1 MKKIISIFLS
11 IAIMLTFSVL
21 SISAAGG
28 ASAGGSAGGQIGGN
42 SGMTGD
48 DSDHET
54 DGESSAEAE
63 ALAQIINAIQEDAC
77 TVEENVVTLE
87 DDLKLTETIIIPI
100 GENVTLDI
108 NRYDIIALGDFEA
121 IDVPENASLTIEGRG
136 LIIGGTGVEQGK
148 SAIRNKGTLTINQI
162 ETTIIGGG
170 TVIEEEPS
178 DGGSSSGSGGSSG
191 GSSAGGGSIKPGTA
205 ESPLGGPAGEYE
217 TDATEIPGTA
227 SAQIGGAG
235 IHNEGSLHLT
245 RGKIVGGL
253 GTESNGPAISG
264 NITGGECIVH
274 SDDDLSY
281 ELIDSAS
288 TDKQYVFFRR
298 ATAAEELYVTLVIA
312 ESGCCEYEYSYD
324 EENDE
329 YSESIKLL
337 SDVTIPSFIGNFMGG
352 GVELDTNGCTLNI
365 MPGENETIGSIYAY
379 NIVIKG
385 GGTING
391 AIGFTN
397 ATIENGTINGKLWA
411 DPLGM
416 GDLIINGGTI
426 NGFIWTLGG
435 TFTLNSGIINGVIE
449 ARHTEI
455 IINGGAISG
464 GTNSWPYEIGDVL
477 EQYFHYGELV
487 WQLVYDGQIGTIWIR
502 EESSSVTVNGG
513 TVEGWVD
520 NNGKTGHPA
529 ISYTLGYEEEAEPH
543 LFFNKGTITGGIGT
557 ETLGSAV
564 EAIIEK
570 GENTIIKES
579 ADGKYWTVLE
589 ENTTEK
595 TYLKA
600 GTEYCLSIK
609 NGTAFKSHDLNT
621 PVMEAIPGDSI
632 TVVADSAPDESL
644 FKEWNLSGVSVSDL
658 TNKTITFTMPE
669 SNVFC
674 EAIYISDD
682 WYKVVAGEA
691 SAMMNGEAYSF
702 QTLPVS
708 YNDKVFAC
716 ARELAEG
723 MNLECEWN
731 EETQEITFSTDSK
744 QLSFVLGNQNC
755 TMLNDTVSVDVK
767 AIMDVFLAEDFWVFG
782 DENCVV
788 AKIKTDE
795 NTATI
800 TLSAQNG
807 STKGAG
813 DYYKGSSATV
823 STTTNS
829 GYSFSG
835 WYEGE
840 INVSSTATYT
850 FVADT
855 DKALVARSSKI
866 SSGGGGGRYVEV
878 VTLSQAIEN
887 ADGTV
892 TYVKTDSKTGKITKN
907 TTLLDGTDKVEE
919 IFKDGT
925 EITTIKYPNGDTIKT
940 TKYPDGTK
948 TTDKKMKNGVG
959 IKSVT
964 SVNNETSASIT
975 GISEEKT
982 EVVIPNENVSN
993 GMVAVLICD
1002 DGTEKVIKDSIPT
1015 EDGIAV
1021 LLNEDST
1028 IKIID
1033 RTKEFTDTNGH
1044 WATDSIDFVVAR
1056 DLYKGTS
1063 TNEFSPDMNMT
1074 RGMFAVVLHNY
1085 EDNPEFKEN
1094 GNFADI
1100 TDDSWYS
1107 EAVNWLHTK
1116 GVISGYENG
1125 NFGAEDNITRE
1136 QLITLFYRY
1145 AGSPQQ
1151 KDAKIVFEDTED
1163 ISEYAK
1169 DAIAWAV
1176 QNNIITGKGSNKLD
1190 PKGLATRAECAAIIQ
1205 RFIKAQIF

>member
-28 ASAGGSAGGQIGGN
+28 ASAGGAAGGQIGGN

-48 DSDHET
+48 DSDYET

-77 TVEENVVTLE
+77 TFEENVVTLE
-87 DDLKLTETIIIPI
+87 DDLTLTETIFIPI

-108 NRYDIIALGDFEA
+108 NRYDIIASGDFEA
-121 IDVPENASLTIEGRG
+121 IYVPENASLTIEGRG
-136 LIIGGTGVEQGK
+136 MIIGGTAVEQGK
-148 SAIRNKGTLTINQI
+148 CAIRNKGTLTIDHIQ
-162 ETTIIGGG
+162 TTIIGGG

-178 DGGSSSGSGGSSG
+178 GGGSSSGSGGGSS
-191 GSSAGGGSIKPGTA
+191 GSSAGGGSTKPGFS
-205 ESPLGGPAGEYE
+205 ESPSGGPAGDYE
-217 TDATEIPGTA
+217 TDITEIPGTA

-235 IHNEGSLHLT
+235 IHNEGSLHLM

-274 SDDDLSY
+274 SDDDQIY
-281 ELIDSAS
+281 ELINSAS
-288 TDKQYVFFRR
+288 TDKQYIFFRE
-298 ATAAEELYVTLVIA
+298 ATTAEELYVTLVIA

-329 YSESIKLL
+329 YSETIKLL
-337 SDVTIPSFIGNFMGG
+337 SDVTIPSFIGNIMGG
-352 GVELDTNGCTLNI
+352 GVDLDTNGYTLNI
-365 MPGENETIGSIYAY
+365 LPDEEESAGFLYSYG
-379 NIVIKG
+379 IVIRG
-385 GGTING
+385 
-391 AIGFTN
+391 
-397 ATIENGTINGKLWA
+397 NGTINGDIGFANANIESGTINGELCA
-411 DPLGM
+411 DALGM

-426 NGFIWTLGG
+426 NGFVCTLGG
-435 TFTLNSGIINGVIE
+435 TLTLNDGIINGVVE
-449 ARHTEI
+449 ALSTDVVV
-455 IINGGAISG
+455 NGGVISG
-464 GTNSWPYEIGDVL
+464 GTNSWPFEIGESL
-477 EQYFHYGELV
+477 GSHSHNGELL
-487 WQLVYDGQIGTIWIR
+487 WQHVYDGNLGTIWVR
-502 EESSSVTVNGG
+502 YGNVTVNGG
-513 TVEGWVD
+513 TIEGWVD
-520 NNGKTGHPA
+520 NDGKTGHPA
-529 ISYTLGYEEEAEPH
+529 ITYTLRYEEEAEPH

-557 ETLGSAV
+557 ETSGAAV
-564 EAIIEK
+564 EVIIQK

-579 ADGKYWTVLE
+579 DDGKYWSVLE
-589 ENTTEK
+589 EDTTEK

-621 PVMEAIPGDSI
+621 PVMEAIPGDII

-644 FKEWNLSGVSVSDL
+644 FKEWNVSGVTVSDL

-682 WYKVVAGEA
+682 WYKVVAGET
-691 SAMMNGEAYSF
+691 SAIMNGEAYSF

-708 YNDKVFAC
+708 HNNKVFAS

-731 EETQEITFSTDSK
+731 AETQEITFSTDNK
-744 QLSFVLGNQNC
+744 QLSFVLENQNC

-767 AIMDVFLAEDFWVFG
+767 AVMDAFLAEDFWVFG
-782 DENCVV
+782 DENRVI

-813 DYYKGSSATV
+813 DYYKGSSVTV

-840 INVSSTATYT
+840 TNVSSTATYT

-855 DKALVARSSKI
+855 DKALVAKSSK
-866 SSGGGGGRYVEV
+866 SHSGGGGHYIEV
-878 VTLSQAIEN
+878 VTLSQVVEN

-892 TYVKTDSKTGKITKN
+892 TYVETDHKTGKITKK
-907 TTLLDGTDKVEE
+907 TKLLDGTDKVEE

-925 EITTIKYPNGDTIKT
+925 EITTINYSDGDTIKT

-948 TTDKKMKNGVG
+948 ITEKKMKNGVG

-964 SVNNETSASIT
+964 TVANETSASVT
-975 GISEEKT
+975 GIREEKT

-1015 EDGIAV
+1015 DDGIAV
-1021 LLNEDST
+1021 SLSEDST

-1033 RTKEFTDTNGH
+1033 RAKEFTDTNDH

-1094 GNFADI
+1094 GKFADV

-1107 EAVNWLHTK
+1107 EAVNWLHAE

-1145 AGSPQQ
+1145 AGSPQH
-1151 KDAKIVFEDTED
+1151 KDADIDFKDAED

-1169 DAIAWAV
+1169 DAIIWAT
-1176 QNNIITGKGSNKLD
+1176 QNSLITGKGLNKLD

-1205 RFIKAQIF
+1205 RFIKAQMMQS